1 MVPHADV
8 QSRTIRVR
16 KSSSCCNDHDFSA
29 SYGPGTL
36 ARSVLSPPVKRLA
49 ERHAMNIRCTAQ
61 VVDVRIDG
69 VSLAMNDRAQ
79 FNKISRT
86 SFCATSIQR
95 MGKME

>member
-1 MVPHADV
+1 
-8 QSRTIRVR
+8 
-16 KSSSCCNDHDFSA
+16 
-29 SYGPGTL
+29 
-36 ARSVLSPPVKRLA
+36 VKRLA

-79 FNKISRT
+79 FNKISRN